1 MSHGFGFGMAFW
13 LFANNPLI
21 DLRSAGTH
29 NPASMRVRIL
39 VVIAVCAAVIAA
51 AQTGPSPTA
60 PRSLSLQQC
69 IQLALNHNLDVQ
81 IERLTAGI
89 AGFSLGGAY
98 GAYDPTFSFTAKHA
112 YVSEPGGFDPR
123 KFNPYFPDE
132 LTTDTLGSSLTGL
145 APIGLSYNFGG
156 RVGTESANT
165 DFSSDPENAS
175 FFPGGIRRTND
186 GFADVGVTLT
196 QHLLKDFWIDQ
207 SREVIR
213 VRRKELK
220 MSEQALRF
228 QIMRIMLAVEVGY
241 YDLIAAREQVRVQ
254 EKALE
259 LRQQFVTETHRR
271 VEVGDLP
278 PLDAEQAETQLQITL
293 TALTAARQVFVA
305 RQNALKVLLT
315 EDFREWVD
323 ADLLPT
329 DVLLALPAEL
339 NRSVSFQKALLDRPD
354 LAESRLAVEKSDVVV
369 QFRRNQLYPSLD
381 LVGRYAGL
389 GVDQSGNSALND
401 AINFGNPEYFYG
413 VVVSF
418 PVTRTAERNYYRAS
432 QAAKQLAQLQ
442 LKKAEQ
448 AVFLEIADWVNRVQ
462 SGFTQVGSTH
472 KARVYA
478 EAALA
483 AEQKK
488 LQNGLSTSFF
498 VLQLQEILTSA
509 RTTEALALA
518 DYNKALAQLAFSE
531 GSTLAKR
538 NVQLELK

>member
-1 MSHGFGFGMAFW
+1 M
-13 LFANNPLI
+13 
-21 DLRSAGTH
+21 
-29 NPASMRVRIL
+29 
-39 VVIAVCAAVIAA
+39 
-51 AQTGPSPTA
+51 
-60 PRSLSLQQC
+60 
-69 IQLALNHNLDVQ
+69 QLALNHNLDVQ

-483 AEQKK
+483 AEQEK